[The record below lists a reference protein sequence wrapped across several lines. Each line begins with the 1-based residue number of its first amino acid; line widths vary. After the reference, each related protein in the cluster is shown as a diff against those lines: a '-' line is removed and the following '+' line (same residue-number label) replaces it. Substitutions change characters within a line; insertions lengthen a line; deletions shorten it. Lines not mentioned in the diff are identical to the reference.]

1 MTTFALMVLG
11 APTSTQSPDTALAFA
26 RAALAAG
33 HRIVRVFFYHDG
45 VYCASRLA
53 VPPTGGRSQA
63 ESWSELAQAHGVDL
77 VVCIASAVK
86 RGLLD
91 AAEAQRHGKTADNL
105 QPGFELS
112 GLGQWVEACLQ
123 ADRVVTFGA

>member
-11 APTSTQSPDTALAFA
+11 APTSTQAPDTALAFA
-26 RAALAAG
+26 RAALAGG
-33 HRIVRVFFYHDG
+33 HRILRVFFYHDG
-45 VYCASRLA
+45 VYCANRLA
-53 VPPTGGRSQA
+53 VPPTGARSQA
-63 ESWSELAQAHGVDL
+63 EQWEALAQAHGIDL

-91 AAEAQRHGKTADNL
+91 ADEARRHARSADNL

-112 GLGQWVEACLQ
+112 GLGQWVDACLH
-123 ADRVVTFGA
+123 ADRVVAFGG

>member
-11 APTSTQSPDTALAFA
+11 APVSSQSPDTALAFA
-26 RAALAAG
+26 RAALAGG
-33 HRIVRVFFYHDG
+33 HRILRVFFYHDG
-45 VYCASRLA
+45 VYCANRLA
-53 VPPTGGRSQA
+53 VPPTGSRSHA
-63 ESWSELAQAHGVDL
+63 EHWSELAQAHGIDL

-91 AAEAQRHGKTADNL
+91 AAEAQRHAKPAANL

-112 GLGQWVEACLQ
+112 GLGQWVDACLR
-123 ADRVVTFGA
+123 ADRVVTFGT